1 MTDVTLKS
9 RMAFAVTAAAVIGV
23 FSAFAQDLVLDQE
36 SGTRNYNES
45 IGSGYSRILKTGAGE
60 VRLNTAASGF
70 SGEVVV
76 QAGTLTVAHAD
87 AVGENTPV
95 NVCNGATLHLNLPG
109 KGQASCVFPGHV
121 VTIAGAGVGGGGAL
135 RYTNMG
141 SDFADK
147 LLDRLVLSDDATVDC
162 STRWGV
168 FGSES
173 EIDLQNHTL
182 TRIGGGSDVEW
193 VINGKVKAGSIVNT
207 AGILTL
213 QGSPYY
219 YSPDIDSGV
228 TIAIQGDSKQMQALN
243 VPATGK
249 IRLGTDM
256 SSKNTIA
263 LVTGTKNHI
272 GPLEING
279 SGKIY
284 VNARS
289 QLTVTGNVTTA
300 TAATSGGLSTEGAF
314 DGALYLNGD
323 VHVRTTYVGAGY
335 LCMTSGATR
344 TTRLE
349 MHNSTTVLGDGLLN
363 YTLFRLRDGA
373 AFRQT
378 GGVIQSVKGDVYGD
392 VNWIDTPCIGDNTG
406 NYNDNKTGF
415 FTMEGGEAYISNHL
429 YIAGIDGGADTYG
442 AFHQKG
448 GLFNLKRED
457 GVGNNDIADF
467 YIGRY
472 GRAIFV
478 QTGGTNE
485 VCHTAG
491 ETKDRT
497 VMGNWNNE
505 ATMTVSGTGTV
516 FRTSAFRMGTA
527 GGLSTNILNIS
538 DGGTFMANRFRRH
551 HLLTVGSFACVN
563 ANGGVMMPTHPWG
576 WGNANT
582 SDSTFY
588 ARNPD
593 KFILWQNGLVVD
605 TSVSETGNMDPSTL
619 SFAFD
624 APTGNG
630 VESVDLPDFS
640 EYGSPVYRGIMP
652 IIFEDA
658 TGWGA
663 SAYAEY
669 NFDTTNLTH
678 VVVTSRGCDYSSE
691 AKAYIE
697 SPDRKSRYE
706 CSLVLSDNAGK
717 CGPLVKRG
725 SRDLYLY
732 GTNTITGGIVVE
744 EGKIWLGGD
753 RVVPDDTPL
762 TVMAGATL
770 DLDNRK
776 PEFVISSFTGSGTVM
791 NGNLTMTTIKAK
803 CADLFAGRAAVF
815 SGNVTLAENAVL
827 EITDAENLF
836 NYSGVRSV
844 VVLST
849 TGTWATISGTPNL
862 VLKNS
867 DGALYPEG
875 DRCSLSLSDD
885 RKSLRLHIKTGLKII
900 VK

>member
-1 MTDVTLKS
+1 MTEVTLKS
-9 RMAFAVTAAAVIGV
+9 RMAFAVTTAVVVGV

-36 SGTRNYNES
+36 SGTRDYYES
-45 IGSGYSRILKTGAGE
+45 IGSGYSRIIKTGAGE

-109 KGQASCVFPGHV
+109 KGQTSCVFPGHV
-121 VTIAGAGVGGGGAL
+121 VTIAGTGVEGGGAL
-135 RYTNMG
+135 RYTNTG
-141 SDFADK
+141 SNLADW
-147 LLDRLVLSDDATVDC
+147 LLDRLVLSADATVDC
-162 STRWGV
+162 SNRWGS
-168 FGSES
+168 FGTAS
-173 EIDLQNHTL
+173 EIDLQGHTI
-182 TRIGGGSDVEW
+182 TRIGSGSDVEW
-193 VINGKVKAGSIVNT
+193 VINGKVTAGNIVNT

-213 QGSPYY
+213 QGSSYY
-219 YSPDIDSGV
+219 YSPDLDPGV
-228 TIAIQGDSKQMQALN
+228 TIAIQGDSKQMQVLN

-256 SSKNTIA
+256 SSKNTIV
-263 LVTGTKNHI
+263 LVKGTKNHI

-279 SGKIY
+279 SGTVY
-284 VNARS
+284 MNTRS

-300 TAATSGGLSTEGAF
+300 TAATSGGLSTSGDF
-314 DGALYLNGD
+314 DGVLYLDGD

-392 VNWIDTPCIGDNTG
+392 DWIDTPCIGDNTG
-406 NYNDNKTGF
+406 NYNGNKTGF
-415 FTMEGGEAYISNHL
+415 FTMEGGEAYVSNQF
-429 YIAGIDGGADTYG
+429 YIAGLDGGVDTYG

-457 GVGNNDIADF
+457 GVGNNNIADF
-467 YIGRY
+467 YIGRQ
-472 GRAIFV
+472 GRALFV
-478 QTGGTNE
+478 QKGGTNE

-491 ETKDRT
+491 ETKERT

-516 FRTSAFRMGTA
+516 FRTSAFRMGTE

-538 DGGTFMANRFRRH
+538 DCGTFMANRFRRH
-551 HLLTVGSFACVN
+551 HLLKAGSFACVN

-576 WGNANT
+576 WGQASAT
-582 SDSTFY
+582 DGTFF

-630 VESVDLPDFS
+630 VESVGLPDFS
-640 EYGSPVYRGIMP
+640 EHGSPVYRGIMP

-678 VVVTSRGCDYSSE
+678 IVVTSRGCDYSSE

-706 CSLVLSDNAGK
+706 CSLVLSDNVGK

-725 SRDLYLY
+725 HRDLYLY

-753 RVVPDDTPL
+753 RVVPVDTPL

-770 DLDNRK
+770 DLANRK
-776 PEFVISSFTGSGTVM
+776 PEFVISSFTGPGTVM

-803 CADLFAGRAAVF
+803 CADLFNGRAAHF
-815 SGNVTLAENAVL
+815 TGNVTLADNAVF
-827 EITDAENLF
+827 EITDAENLPD
-836 NYSGVRSV
+836 YKGVNRV
-844 VVLST
+844 VALTV
-849 TGTWATISGTPNL
+849 GGTISGTPI
-862 VLKNS
+862 LKLTNS
-867 DGALYPEG
+867 DGTRYTG
-875 DRCSLSLSDD
+875 NDGSLLILDID
-885 RKSLRLHIKTGLKII
+885 GKTLRLRRKTGLNII
-900 VK
+900 VR